1 MTQKDRQTIVPNNNL
16 KNFKDYIFERLST
29 LDIAENNAKQSL
41 SDYQKANDE
50 FAIIKK
56 KGSQAEEITEK
67 ISEIK
72 SLSDACLDAFNV
84 RTQLRDHLWNYFRVH
99 EESALAMLREIKSRE
114 SLLWEANYESN

>member
-67 ISEIK
+67 ISEIR

-99 EESALAMLREIKSRE
+99 EESALAMLREIKSSE
-114 SLLWEANYESN
+114 SLLEEVKS